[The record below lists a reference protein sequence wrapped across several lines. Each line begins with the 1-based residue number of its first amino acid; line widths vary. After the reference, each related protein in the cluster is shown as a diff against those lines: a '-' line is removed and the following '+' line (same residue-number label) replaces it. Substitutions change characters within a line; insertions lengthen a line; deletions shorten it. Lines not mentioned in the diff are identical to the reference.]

1 MRIAEVEAR
10 LKTSFVGKPIVYY
23 PQVSSTNEVAK
34 QLAREGAAEGT
45 VVLAET
51 QTSGHGRLR
60 RKWFSPKGGLWFS
73 LILHPKLE
81 PTRLP
86 QLTFM
91 TAAATAKTIKDM
103 YGLKAGIKWPND
115 VLVNRRK
122 VCGILT
128 EGCMINGKVKFAVVG
143 VGVNANINLEELP
156 LTVRKRAT
164 SLKKELGKPVSR
176 EELLCRLLL
185 RMENAYLTLQREGF
199 SPILEEVKSLSVFLG
214 ERVKIASFGEC
225 FVGLAENLDG
235 DGALVVR
242 LENGTRRKVV
252 VGDLEVLSLEP

>member
-60 RKWFSPKGGLWFS
+60 RKWFSPKEGLWFS

-143 VGVNANINLEELP
+143 VGVNANINLE
-156 LTVRKRAT
+156 
-164 SLKKELGKPVSR
+164 
-176 EELLCRLLL
+176 
-185 RMENAYLTLQREGF
+185 
-199 SPILEEVKSLSVFLG
+199 
-214 ERVKIASFGEC
+214 
-225 FVGLAENLDG
+225 
-235 DGALVVR
+235 
-242 LENGTRRKVV
+242 
-252 VGDLEVLSLEP
+252 